1 MQLFD
6 LSVISK
12 ARNTCGD
19 TQDQKRGM
27 LPPSRNRGNGHY
39 SLPLAMLL
47 YRLANRLSR
56 SQVFILANFHGAY
69 IFFMLCLV
77 TLKPPHRVGNKC
89 SGSKLLLGVMYSWR
103 TRTIAH
109 VCQL

>member
-12 ARNTCGD
+12 TRNTCGD
-19 TQDQKRGM
+19 KEDEECGT
-27 LPPSRNRGNGHY
+27 LPSSRNRGNGHY

-56 SQVFILANFHGAY
+56 SQVLFLSLNCCE
-69 IFFMLCLV
+69 CL
-77 TLKPPHRVGNKC
+77 
-89 SGSKLLLGVMYSWR
+89 
-103 TRTIAH
+103 
-109 VCQL
+109 

>member
-12 ARNTCGD
+12 TRNTCGD
-19 TQDQKRGM
+19 TQDQKCGS
-27 LPPSRNRGNGHY
+27 LPPSHNRGNGHY

-56 SQVFILANFHGAY
+56 SQVFILVYSLVLISFS
-69 IFFMLCLV
+69 FFSFLSYLV
-77 TLKPPHRVGNKC
+77 TLNSLYTVGE
-89 SGSKLLLGVMYSWR
+89 
-103 TRTIAH
+103 
-109 VCQL
+109 

>member
-12 ARNTCGD
+12 TRNTCGD
-19 TQDQKRGM
+19 KEESECGT
-27 LPPSRNRGNGHY
+27 LPSSRNRGNGHY

-56 SQVFILANFHGAY
+56 SQVHSLSLLWN
-69 IFFMLCLV
+69 IFARSPV
-77 TLKPPHRVGNKC
+77 
-89 SGSKLLLGVMYSWR
+89 
-103 TRTIAH
+103 
-109 VCQL
+109 